1 MYECPIRGVLPHEND
16 SLICIS
22 TTSLNCST
30 TQVTLKQFY
39 DSHSRSNITKL
50 SFHWQDEPAMFF
62 ILPNHLPPKSIHL
75 DHLLLRVFAS
85 ILPFLLHTIC
95 LSSFSPSQHPS
106 LNHFIITSFWP
117 VRHHQLALVFFFF
130 FLPPQLLLCALDPL
144 NVLLILHP
152 GRANFTTISKHI
164 SWWLAQTAATPDS
177 QRHVSRLSCWA
188 AHYHLEL
195 LAAQTTH
202 PHGLSLTPDRN

>member
-1 MYECPIRGVLPHEND
+1 MYECPIRGVLPDEND

-117 VRHHQLALVFFFF
+117 VRHHQLALVFFF
-130 FLPPQLLLCALDPL
+130 LLLTTSAFAVCIRPTQCATYTASWPSKFHDNLETYQLMIGTDSS
-144 NVLLILHP
+144 H
-152 GRANFTTISKHI
+152 AWFT
-164 SWWLAQTAATPDS
+164 AT
-177 QRHVSRLSCWA
+177 C
-188 AHYHLEL
+188 
-195 LAAQTTH
+195 
-202 PHGLSLTPDRN
+202 